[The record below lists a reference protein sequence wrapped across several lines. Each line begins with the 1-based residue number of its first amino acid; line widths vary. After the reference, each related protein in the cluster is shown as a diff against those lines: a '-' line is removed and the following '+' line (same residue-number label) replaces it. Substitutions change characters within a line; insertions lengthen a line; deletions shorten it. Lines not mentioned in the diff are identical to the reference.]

1 MLTMRDFINLYT
13 KLEEKI
19 GNRTLTA
26 RKCGIERK
34 TIYGWDTSKEIRL
47 RTRERILSVLLE
59 ELTEETL
66 DFLTKRS
73 VESSA
78 DVLRTYLSSLY
89 EKSMSEETSNQEFS
103 RLSLKLDQISRHYEG
118 LIDENL
124 QPEIDTMVQHA
135 VMHSKEIGVPFAP
148 QPREI
153 VRLTEFSRL
162 MPDLVKTISAS
173 APYFP
178 TSEIA
183 NIFNLP
189 VDFVDK
195 FASAL
200 HDNYVAI
207 RAIEP
212 AIATGLPFQG
222 NKSATMATLTQN
234 IFEQKQKQPF
244 GSSIWESVW
253 EGPSE
258 VLVEA
263 RGAT

>member
-1 MLTMRDFINLYT
+1 
-13 KLEEKI
+13 
-19 GNRTLTA
+19 
-26 RKCGIERK
+26 
-34 TIYGWDTSKEIRL
+34 
-47 RTRERILSVLLE
+47 
-59 ELTEETL
+59 
-66 DFLTKRS
+66 
-73 VESSA
+73 
-78 DVLRTYLSSLY
+78 
-89 EKSMSEETSNQEFS
+89 
-103 RLSLKLDQISRHYEG
+103 
-118 LIDENL
+118 
-124 QPEIDTMVQHA
+124 
-135 VMHSKEIGVPFAP
+135 
-148 QPREI
+148 
-153 VRLTEFSRL
+153 